1 MKENKPLIYINTP
14 YLITL
19 LQAKTI
25 FKATPQ
31 SIKEYVKRG
40 KLPQPVAT
48 VKGANIYTLSEVE
61 TAIKCN
67 FKPLNGYEPQK
78 RMAKR
83 EELDAKIIRYSHK
96 PYLKKYHHLSK
107 TFSEYRAM
115 IIKPLNISEVIYD
128 ALMFRLIARI
138 DMGEVLPHPEKINK
152 VLQRLKNSETAKQHS
167 QMQVKKFHETA

>member
-19 LQAKTI
+19 LQDKTI

-48 VKGANIYTLSEVE
+48 IKGANIYTLNEVE
-61 TAIKCN
+61 KAIQSN
-67 FKPLNGYEPQK
+67 FKPLNGYEPAK

-96 PYLKKYHHLSK
+96 PYLKKYHHLTK

-115 IIKPLNISEVIYD
+115 IIKPLNISEVIFD
-128 ALMFRLIARI
+128 ALMIRLLIRT

-152 VLQRLKNSETAKQHS
+152 VLHRLKNSETAKRHS
-167 QMQVKKFHETA
+167 QRAVKKWHKTA

>member
-19 LQAKTI
+19 LQAKTV

-31 SIKEYVKRG
+31 SVKEYVKRG

-61 TAIKCN
+61 KAITSN
-67 FKPLNGYEPQK
+67 FKPLNGYEPAK

-83 EELDAKIIRYSHK
+83 EELDETVIRYSKK
-96 PYLKKYHHLSK
+96 PHAKKYYHHKK
-107 TFSEYRAM
+107 TFSEYRQM
-115 IIKPLNISEVIYD
+115 IIKPLNINKIIFD
-128 ALMFRLIARI
+128 AVMIRLLIRT
-138 DMGEVLPHPEKINK
+138 DCGEVLPHPENVTKI
-152 VLQRLKNSETAKQHS
+152 LHRLRDSETAKRHS
-167 QMQVKKFHETA
+167 QRAVNKWHKTA